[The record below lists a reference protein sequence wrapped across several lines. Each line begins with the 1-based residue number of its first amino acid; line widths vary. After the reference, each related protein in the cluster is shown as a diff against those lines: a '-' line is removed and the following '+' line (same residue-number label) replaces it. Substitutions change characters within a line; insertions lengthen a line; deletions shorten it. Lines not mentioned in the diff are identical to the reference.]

1 MDSRERFAKIMKHEQ
16 PDRVAVDIGGT
27 CLTGMRA
34 KCHDRLMDVLGFP
47 LDPARGNLV
56 DERLMQWAGTDFR
69 QVGDIADLPPFRRNI
84 SPVETVDCWGIR
96 SNCVDGEWQMTSS
109 PLHGATVED
118 LKSYPWPEPEI
129 EERQLAV
136 WVKDAKRLKDEGK
149 YVVAGNHPVFGCFE
163 MGCWM
168 CGFDDFLLKM
178 ALDPDFIRTFFDKVL
193 EIQLRVIEQYY
204 CALGPYLDLAVS
216 GDDFGT
222 QNGPMI
228 SPEMFT
234 ELVAPYFTAR
244 IKRTKEI
251 SNCYYWH
258 HSCGSVF
265 KLLEPILACGV
276 DILNPIQTSAIGME
290 PARLKKYFGDR
301 LVFWGGVDVQQFLPH
316 VSPDEIAPVIH
327 DLIDTLGKDGGYVMA
342 AAHEMQDDTPPEN
355 IIAWMDA
362 VRSHKHLPANSII

>member
-1 MDSRERFAKIMKHEQ
+1 MNSRERFAKIMKHEQ
-16 PDRVAVDIGGT
+16 PDRVGIDIGGT
-27 CLTGMRA
+27 CLTGMRPE
-34 KCHDRLMDVLGFP
+34 CHDRLMDVLGFP
-47 LDPARGNLV
+47 LDPARGIRV

-69 QVGDIADLPPFRRNI
+69 QVGDIADLPPFRKSI
-84 SPVETVDCWGIR
+84 TPAETVDCWGIR
-96 SNCVDGEWQMTSS
+96 SNCVDGEWQMTGS
-109 PLHGATVED
+109 PLHGATVDD
-118 LKSYPWPEPEI
+118 LKSYPWPVPEI
-129 EERQLAV
+129 DERQLAV
-136 WVKDAKRLKDEGK
+136 WVEEAKRLKDEGK

-163 MGCWM
+163 LGCWM

-204 CALGPYLDLAVS
+204 GALGSYLDLAVS

-228 SPEMFT
+228 SPEMFS

-251 SNCYYWH
+251 ANCYYWH

-265 KLLEPILACGV
+265 KLLEPVIACGV
-276 DILNPIQTSAIGME
+276 DILNPIQTSAAGME
-290 PARLKKYFGDR
+290 PARLKKFFGDR

-316 VSPDEIAPVIH
+316 ASPDEIAPVIH
-327 DLIDTLGKDGGYVMA
+327 ELIDTLGKDGGYVMA

-355 IIAWMDA
+355 IVAWMEA
-362 VRSHKHLPANSII
+362 VRNHKSLPAKDR

>member
-1 MDSRERFAKIMKHEQ
+1 
-16 PDRVAVDIGGT
+16 
-27 CLTGMRA
+27 
-34 KCHDRLMDVLGFP
+34 
-47 LDPARGNLV
+47 
-56 DERLMQWAGTDFR
+56 
-69 QVGDIADLPPFRRNI
+69 
-84 SPVETVDCWGIR
+84 
-96 SNCVDGEWQMTSS
+96 
-109 PLHGATVED
+109 
-118 LKSYPWPEPEI
+118 
-129 EERQLAV
+129 
-136 WVKDAKRLKDEGK
+136 
-149 YVVAGNHPVFGCFE
+149 
-163 MGCWM
+163 
-168 CGFDDFLLKM
+168 
-178 ALDPDFIRTFFDKVL
+178 VL